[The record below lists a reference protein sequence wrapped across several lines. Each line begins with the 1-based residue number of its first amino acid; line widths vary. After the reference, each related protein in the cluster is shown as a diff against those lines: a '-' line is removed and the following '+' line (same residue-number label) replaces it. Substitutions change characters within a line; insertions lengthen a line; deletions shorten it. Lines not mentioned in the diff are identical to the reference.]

1 MTGIERLHASLRRL
15 PPGERR
21 SIYILLHPKA
31 WAYGFAGLNRNFVPG
46 GRHVFVGAYTRDIA
60 LGDLVED
67 VESVVAEAAQRR

>member
-31 WAYGFAGLNRNFVPG
+31 WAYGFAGLNRNFIPTD
-46 GRHVFVGAYTRDIA
+46 RHVFVGTYTRNIGLNELD
-60 LGDLVED
+60 DD
-67 VESVVAEAAQRR
+67 VTAVLREQPQE